1 MRVHTVV
8 ALSACFAAA
17 FAAGSATSAAA
28 RPSESAALVLTT
40 EGSSGTAVAELRC
53 EPTGGTHAQAPEA
66 CSVLA
71 GVDGDFDDL
80 DVAPGT
86 ICPTIY
92 DPVVVTAKGQWRGTL
107 VDHVREYANTCELR
121 AATGPVFAL

>member
-28 RPSESAALVLTT
+28 GPAEAAALVLTT
-40 EGSSGTAVAELRC
+40 SGASGSAEAELRC
-53 EPTGGTHAQAPEA
+53 EPTGGTHAQAADA
-66 CSVLA
+66 CALLVS
-71 GVDGDFDDL
+71 VDGDFDAL
-80 DVAPGT
+80 EAPAGSV
-86 ICPTIY
+86 CPAIY
-92 DPVVVTAKGQWRGTL
+92 DPVAVTAKGQWRGAP
-107 VDHVREYANTCELR
+107 VDHVREFTNGCELR